1 MSQTTSKSKPR
12 MTRRQMGQFLRD
24 NGFPIG
30 DGTLDRICSPA
41 QSKGPPVSKYWNA
54 RPLYDADEVLA
65 WAEARLT
72 DEPRSFSRDGS
83 RKPRKQA
90 VAVEHT
96 AGEA

>member
-1 MSQTTSKSKPR
+1 MNEVSKSKVR
-12 MTRRQMGQFLRD
+12 LTRRQVGQLLRD

-41 QSKGPPVSKYWNA
+41 QGKGPPVSKYWNA

-72 DEPRSFSRDGS
+72 DQPRSFTRDGS
-83 RKPRKQA
+83 RKPRRPA
-90 VAVEHT
+90 AEAT
-96 AGEA
+96 ASQLTD